1 VAPPEPGWYARIV
14 TTIPVLGDE
23 RAGPWFRVSSIPAGW
38 LGGSAEQDYVSVL
51 PAALAAASQGR
62 PFVTGWLS
70 RGAGAPLELI
80 TNAAPAEPSWAT
92 GELPGPPAGPGS
104 SLPGWQDG
112 LPADGAGRPD
122 GEPDL
127 PAPAPGRAVLFPP
140 GARGGPPGPGW
151 LAAWDRLIW
160 VLCPGRPAI
169 PLAATPG
176 VPATLGVSAT
186 PGVPGVAGRESGL
199 PTLFESS
206 LVAQLGR
213 PFGWLVVAEPAGLLD
228 AEIAGLRTEV
238 DVLRRHDEERS
249 RFDTERAAHRLAELD
264 AFRDAGLWQVRVM
277 AGAATRAELTRL
289 APVLVGSAGLGH
301 HPYRLVTGQ
310 LPVPLTAALRERSA
324 DPVTGAQAPFPAT
337 AGVLAALCGLPRQ
350 EVPGL
355 RVTGTGHFDLTSE
368 VEASEVEASEA
379 EASEAEASEAGPSG
393 ASGRRDGRTTVSL
406 GAILDGLDRPVG
418 EFGVPLPTLNRHA
431 LVAGATGAGKSQ
443 TVRHL
448 LEQLTL
454 AGLPWLVIEPVK
466 SEYAAMAGRLAGA
479 GTVTVINPAD
489 PAAIPFSVN
498 PLAPEPGYPVQAHID
513 MVRAL
518 FLAAFDADEP
528 FPQIMSQALERV
540 YRDCGWDVV
549 TGGRVPGAAAG
560 PVIPTL
566 AQLQRAALA
575 VIEEVGY
582 GPQLRADVRGFVDVR
597 LRSLRVGSAG
607 RFFEGGHPADIGA
620 LLRRNVVLAIEDVAN
635 DEDKAFVMGTL
646 VVRVVEHLRLRARA
660 GRVAGLAHVMVIEEA
675 HRLLRAGRAGR
686 ASGHAVELFAGLLAE
701 IRAYGEGLVVAEQIP
716 AKLVADVVKN
726 TALKVVHRLPAAD
739 DRALV
744 GAAMNLDEGQ
754 SRAVVSLLPGVAAVF
769 ADGMDRP
776 VRVRVPFGGDR
787 ERALPGLGPG
797 PVPPLAGRR
806 SAACGPVCT
815 DGHAC
820 TLLELRQAELAAAA
834 GEAGP
839 VWLRLWAETLVLA
852 FLTGRGLPAVPA
864 ELARWWPGLGQ
875 RPGECLLASV
885 LDRAVAVRALAL
897 RASYDPGELLAAMAA
912 AARGLLA
919 GGPDAGERPS
929 PGWVIGQ
936 LRWLAEMEQVSPL
949 AGGGPGTGDPA
960 PPPEFGLPGL
970 AVGPGTT
977 AGQRLAALRR
987 HPLSPELAANRWP
1000 AWTAL
1005 LGEDDQA
1012 GFSIDLATVAV
1023 GLPPGRQLRYVAA
1036 QLAAGDWLP
1045 IVLSWPRRFLTGHS
1059 WPDPPAGTQ

>member
-1 VAPPEPGWYARIV
+1 VAPRGPGWYARVV
-14 TTIPVLGDE
+14 TTIPVLGDAT
-23 RAGPWFRVSSIPAGW
+23 AGPWFRVASIPAG
-38 LGGSAEQDYVSVL
+38 GPAGSAEHDYVSVL

-80 TNAAPAEPSWAT
+80 TNAAPAEPGAA
-92 GELPGPPAGPGS
+92 GDLPAAQPGRA
-104 SLPGWQDG
+104 
-112 LPADGAGRPD
+112 ADGAAAGPAWARDAAAAGPAWAR
-122 GEPDL
+122 DL
-127 PAPAPGRAVLFPP
+127 PANQPGRALLFPP
-140 GARGGPPGPGW
+140 GARGGPPSPGW
-151 LAAWDRLIW
+151 LAAWDSLAW

-169 PLAATPG
+169 PLAAVPG
-176 VPATLGVSAT
+176 APAAFGV
-186 PGVPGVAGRESGL
+186 PGVPGVPGPESGP

-228 AEIAGLRTEV
+228 AEIAKLRTEV
-238 DVLRRHDEERS
+238 NVLRRHDEERA
-249 RFDTERAAHRLAELD
+249 RFGAERAAQRLAELD
-264 AFRDAGLWQVRVM
+264 SFRDGGLWQVRVM
-277 AGAATRAELTRL
+277 AGAATRAELARL
-289 APVLVGSAGLGH
+289 APVLVGSAGLSH

-310 LPVPLTAALRERSA
+310 LPVRLAAALCQSSA
-324 DPVTGAQAPFPAT
+324 EPVTGAQAPFPAT
-337 AGVLAALCGLPRQ
+337 AGVLAALSGLPRQ

-355 RVTGTGHFDLTSE
+355 RVTATGHFDLTSE
-368 VEASEVEASEA
+368 VETSEVETSEA
-379 EASEAEASEAGPSG
+379 ETTEGVPSESVPSESVPAAAEPAAAGAGPAS
-393 ASGRRDGRTTVSL
+393 SGREGRTAVSL

-418 EFGVPLPTLNRHA
+418 EFRVPLATLNRHA
-431 LVAGATGAGKSQ
+431 LVAGATGSGKSQ

-448 LEQLTL
+448 LEQLSL
-454 AGLPWLVIEPVK
+454 AGLPWLAIEPVK
-466 SEYAAMAGRLAGA
+466 SEYAAIAGRLAGA
-479 GTVTVINPAD
+479 GAVTVINPAD

-528 FPQIMSQALERV
+528 FPQVMAQALERV

-575 VIEEVGY
+575 VIDEVGY

-607 RFFEGGHPADIGA
+607 RFFEGGHPGDVGA

-646 VVRVVEHLRLRARA
+646 VMRVVEHLRLRARA
-660 GRVAGLAHVMVIEEA
+660 GPVAGLGHVMVIEEA
-675 HRLLRAGRAGR
+675 HRLLRAGREGR
-686 ASGHAVELFAGLLAE
+686 ASGRAVELFAGLLAE
-701 IRAYGEGLVVAEQIP
+701 IRAYGVGLVIAEQIP
-716 AKLVADVVKN
+716 AKLVADAVKN

-754 SRAVVSLLPGVAAVF
+754 SRAVVALPPGVAAVS

-787 ERALPGLGPG
+787 ERALPG

-806 SAACGPVCT
+806 SRACGPVCA
-815 DGHAC
+815 GGRAC
-820 TLLELRQAELAAAA
+820 TLVELRRAELAAAA
-834 GEAGP
+834 DAAGP

-852 FLTGRGLPAVPA
+852 FLANRGLPAVPA
-864 ELARWWPGLGQ
+864 ALAGWWPALAQ
-875 RPGECLLASV
+875 RVGECALASV
-885 LDRAVAVRALAL
+885 LDRVTGVRALAL
-897 RASYDPGELLAAMAA
+897 RASYDPGELLAAAA
-912 AARGLLA
+912 AAAWRLLA
-919 GGPDAGERPS
+919 GGPGAGERPG

-936 LRWLAEMEQVSPL
+936 LRWLHEMEQVYPL
-949 AGGGPGTGDPA
+949 AGGGPGPGDPA
-960 PPPEFGLPGL
+960 PPPEYALPGL
-970 AVGPGTT
+970 ATWPVMT

-1012 GFSIDLATVAV
+1012 GFTADLATAAV
-1023 GLPPGRQLRYVAA
+1023 GLPPGRQLRHVAG
-1036 QLAAGDWLP
+1036 QLAASDWLP
-1045 IVLSWPRRFLTGHS
+1045 VVLSWPGRFLS
-1059 WPDPPAGTQ
+1059 GT

>member
-1 VAPPEPGWYARIV
+1 
-14 TTIPVLGDE
+14 
-23 RAGPWFRVSSIPAGW
+23 
-38 LGGSAEQDYVSVL
+38 VL

-62 PFVTGWLS
+62 PFVTGWLC

-80 TNAAPAEPSWAT
+80 TNAAPAEPDWAT
-92 GELPGPPAGPGS
+92 GDLPGPAAGPGTS
-104 SLPGWQDG
+104 PPGWPDR
-112 LPADGAGRPD
+112 LPAPGTGWADS
-122 GEPDL
+122 EPGV
-127 PAPAPGRAVLFPP
+127 PAPAPGRALLFPP
-140 GARGGPPGPGW
+140 GARGGKPGPGW
-151 LAAWDRLIW
+151 LAAWDQLVW

-169 PLAATPG
+169 PLTAAPG
-176 VPATLGVSAT
+176 VPATAGL
-186 PGVPGVAGRESGL
+186 PGGPGRESG
-199 PTLFESS
+199 PPGLFESS

-228 AEIAGLRTEV
+228 AEIAGLRTDV
-238 DVLRRHDEERS
+238 DALRRHDEEHS
-249 RFDTERAAHRLAELD
+249 RFSAERAARRLAELD

-277 AGAATRAELTRL
+277 AGAATRAELARL
-289 APVLVGSAGLGH
+289 APVLAGSAGLGH

-310 LPVPLTAALRERSA
+310 QPVRLAAALREHAA
-324 DPVTGAQAPFPAT
+324 DPATGAQAPFPAT

-355 RVTGTGHFDLTSE
+355 RVTGTGQFDLTSE
-368 VEASEVEASEA
+368 A
-379 EASEAEASEAGPSG
+379 EAGEAGASQAGPGRASSG
-393 ASGRRDGRTTVSL
+393 RDGRTAVRL

-418 EFGVPLPTLNRHA
+418 EFGVPLATLNRHA

-479 GTVTVINPAD
+479 DTVTVINPAD

-549 TGGRVPGAAAG
+549 TGGPVPGAAAG

-607 RFFEGGHPADIGA
+607 RFFEGGHPGDVGA

-660 GRVAGLAHVMVIEEA
+660 GRVGRLAHVMVIEEA
-675 HRLLRAGRAGR
+675 HRLLRAGRDGR
-686 ASGHAVELFAGLLAE
+686 ASGYAVELFAGLLAE

-787 ERALPGLGPG
+787 ERVPPRPG
-797 PVPPLAGRR
+797 PVLPAPEPPLAGRR

-815 DGHAC
+815 GGRAC
-820 TLLELRQAELAAAA
+820 TLLELRRAELAAAA
-834 GEAGP
+834 AAAGP

-852 FLTGRGLPAVPA
+852 FLTGRELPAVPA
-864 ELARWWPGLGQ
+864 ELAAWWPGLSQ
-875 RPGECLLASV
+875 RAGECLLASV
-885 LDRAVAVRALAL
+885 LDRAVGVRALAL
-897 RASYDPGELLAAMAA
+897 RASYDPGELLAAIATAA
-912 AARGLLA
+912 QGLLA
-919 GGPDAGERPS
+919 GRPDAERPS
-929 PGWVIGQ
+929 PAWVIAQ
-936 LRWLAEMEQVSPL
+936 LRWLAEMERVSPL
-949 AGGGPGTGDPA
+949 AGAGPGPEDPA

-970 AVGPGTT
+970 AGAPGMT

-1012 GFSIDLATVAV
+1012 GFSTDIATAAV
-1023 GLPPGRQLRYVAA
+1023 GLPPGRQLRQVAA

-1045 IVLSWPRRFLTGHS
+1045 VVLSWPRRFLTGHIE
-1059 WPDPPAGTQ
+1059 PDPPAGR